1 MQLSLTADETK
12 TLHDI
17 LHDYL
22 PDLRR
27 ELAAVDVGHRELKRE
42 LVKREDLCDKL
53 LATLAKDVAVA

>member
-1 MQLSLTADETK
+1 MQLSLTADEAK

-27 ELAAVDVGHRELKRE
+27 ELAAVDVGHRELKHELARRE
-42 LVKREDLCDKL
+42 TLCEKL
-53 LATLAKDVAVA
+53 LDTLGKK